1 MENNRDDFIIAIR
14 SALLKKNTQ
23 QRFSILSLILFSII
37 FLILGSYNFKII
49 DFTKSIIKDVVYTS
63 SFMTSIPENL
73 IKKSYNNV
81 DDHFNHY
88 NDYQEMKDRL
98 QKLKSKDLSKK
109 IITLENIKLKK
120 LIEDYFIKETETYAK
135 VLIDKQSPFLKSII
149 LNKGSKN
156 NIKIGMIVLDDIYL
170 IGKVVEVNHLTSRVL
185 LISDI
190 NSKVPV
196 SIEPVDV
203 QAIMSGTGEENGI
216 LQYIQGE
223 DLKNKDSKD
232 LLVITSGS
240 GGVFKS
246 GIPIGTISNLDTLNN
261 RDVKVSFY
269 KNFSQLKY
277 VKITS
282 HIEENSN
289 LDLSNKDNFEI
300 KDRELEIISSQ
311 KESFKVL
318 QKQKIIDDEIRDKFE
333 KENTTLKEEIIKT
346 EKKLEKANKL
356 LGGIKIKNKEIEFL
370 ELNLL
375 YGHKCRKTFYNKLF
389 KVGSFEYKACV
400 LNKGPKIKKNNE

>member
-333 KENTTLKEEIIKT
+333 KENTALKEEIIKT

-400 LNKGPKIKKNNE
+400 LNKGPKIKKNNG

>member
-1 MENNRDDFIIAIR
+1 MENNRDDFVIAIR

-333 KENTTLKEEIIKT
+333 KENTALKEEIIKT

-400 LNKGPKIKKNNE
+400 LNKGPKIKKNNG